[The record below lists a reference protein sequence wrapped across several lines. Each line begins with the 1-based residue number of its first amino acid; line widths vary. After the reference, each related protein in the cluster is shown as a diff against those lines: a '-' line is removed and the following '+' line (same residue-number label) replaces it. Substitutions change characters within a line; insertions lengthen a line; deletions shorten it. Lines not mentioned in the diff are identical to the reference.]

1 LADKFF
7 LDTNV
12 LLSAFSPDR
21 AKAAVADEL
30 VERAID
36 ARSGVISYQVVQEAL
51 NVLVSRGTVVLQSDE
66 AREYFERILRPL
78 LAIGS
83 SPALVLEALW
93 LRERYGL
100 AWYDALIVAAAIEAD
115 CEVLYS
121 EDFQAGMRFGKLRVV
136 NPFAE

>member
-1 LADKFF
+1 MADKFF

-12 LLSAFSPDR
+12 LLYAFSPDR
-21 AKAAVADEL
+21 SKAAVADEL

-36 ARSGVISYQVVQEAL
+36 TRSGVISYQVVQEAL
-51 NVLVSRGTVVLQSDE
+51 NVLVSRGTVLLKSDE

-78 LAIGS
+78 LAVGS

-100 AWYDALIVAAAIEAD
+100 AWYDALIVAAAIESD

-136 NPFAE
+136 NPFAA

>member
-1 LADKFF
+1 MAGKFF

-12 LLSAFSPDR
+12 LLYAFSPDR
-21 AKAAVADEL
+21 SKAAVADEL

-36 ARSGVISYQVVQEAL
+36 TRSGVISYQVVQEAL
-51 NVLVSRGTVVLQSDE
+51 NVLVSRGTVLLQGDE
-66 AREYFERILRPL
+66 AREYFEGVLRPL

-100 AWYDALIVAAAIEAD
+100 PWYDSLIVAAAIEAD

-121 EDFQAGMRFGKLRVV
+121 EDFPAGMRFGKLRVV
-136 NPFAE
+136 NPFAA

>member
-1 LADKFF
+1 MAGKFF

-12 LLSAFSPDR
+12 LLYAFSPDR
-21 AKAAVADEL
+21 SKAAVADEL

-36 ARSGVISYQVVQEAL
+36 TRSGVISYQVVQEAL
-51 NVLVSRGTVVLQSDE
+51 NLLVSRGTVLLQGDE
-66 AREYFERILRPL
+66 AREYFEGVLRPL

-100 AWYDALIVAAAIEAD
+100 PWYDSLIVAAAIEAD

-121 EDFQAGMRFGKLRVV
+121 EDLQAGMRFGKLRVV
-136 NPFAE
+136 NPFAA